1 MPFNY
6 NNVNTLSVYLPLQK
20 SGRKEKRKKILRT
33 TKSKWMCFW
42 ELKIQNTCIP
52 PAHSFQNPKMRMD

>member
-6 NNVNTLSVYLPLQK
+6 NNVNTFSVYLPLQK

-42 ELKIQNTCIP
+42 ELKIQNTCISPCPFLPEP
-52 PAHSFQNPKMRMD
+52 PK